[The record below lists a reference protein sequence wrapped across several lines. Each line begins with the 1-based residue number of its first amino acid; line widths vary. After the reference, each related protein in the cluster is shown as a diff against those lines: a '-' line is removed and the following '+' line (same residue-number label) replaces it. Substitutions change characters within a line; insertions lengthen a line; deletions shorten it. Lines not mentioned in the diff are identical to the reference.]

1 MKKIILFVCVS
12 CLFILSNIYAQD
24 DFDDCF
30 EVERLKAKSEGAN
43 TEDSINQAKEICN
56 IKLNTGDDASE
67 SQNNPDF
74 SEAEEVLFGKNTPET
89 PGFTIN
95 FFNGNKE
102 ISGVSDSGL
111 TTKGFLFT
119 IPVSSRFSLTA
130 GYLLSEG
137 QISFTQTVAE
147 TYTETYVSGSTTSS
161 QREMDPR
168 PTYVGD
174 AGDPGDEDSSRY
186 YGSFCAFF
194 RDWDSD
200 GSLSSRDDCYGFAT
214 AREYA
219 LESSEI
225 STRCDE
231 EDFYVPII
239 SHYYCFDYGDH
250 LPASRLP
257 SSSNTRNTQCYLH
270 TTLSGGSEGT
280 DCLIWEYTDT
290 YSTVTGTRPVYSNR
304 DVTQIVDRI
313 VTENI
318 KNDELS
324 FGGRLLYTGLV
335 PVTVL

>member
-219 LESSEI
+219 LESQKFLLVVMKKIFMYLLSHIIIVLIMEI
-225 STRCDE
+225 ICL
-231 EDFYVPII
+231 
-239 SHYYCFDYGDH
+239 H
-250 LPASRLP
+250 LVF
-257 SSSNTRNTQCYLH
+257 LH
-270 TTLSGGSEGT
+270 LVILVILNVICIQLFQEAAR
-280 DCLIWEYTDT
+280 E
-290 YSTVTGTRPVYSNR
+290 
-304 DVTQIVDRI
+304 QIA
-313 VTENI
+313 
-318 KNDELS
+318 
-324 FGGRLLYTGLV
+324 
-335 PVTVL
+335 